1 MTASETLRIRVEPGF
16 KRDVTRMYEQ
26 RGTTV
31 SAAVRTFLADE
42 LSSYTSALDA
52 FDSIMAS
59 ADAKVQAAGLREP
72 TIDEINDYISR
83 VRAERAGE
91 ALAAS

>member
-1 MTASETLRIRVEPGF
+1 MTASDTLRIRVEPEF
-16 KRDVTRMYEQ
+16 KKEITRMYEQ

-31 SAAVRTFLADE
+31 SAAVRAFLADE
-42 LSSYTSALDA
+42 LASYSSALDV

-59 ADAKVQAAGLREP
+59 ADAKTEASGLREP
-72 TIDEINDYISR
+72 TIDEIRDYIDR
-83 VRAERAGE
+83 ARAERSKD

>member
-1 MTASETLRIRVEPGF
+1 MTASDMLRIRVNPDF

-31 SAAVRTFLADE
+31 SAAVRSFLADE
-42 LSSYTSALDA
+42 LASYSSALGA

-59 ADAKVQAAGLREP
+59 VDAKAQASGLGEP
-72 TIDEINDYISR
+72 TIGEINGYVAR